1 MDHTKTDPPKS
12 TQAAVTITLA
22 LSMGL
27 AALGTSIANI
37 ALPALALAFAAPFPQ
52 VQAIVVGYL
61 VALTI
66 SVVAAGRLGDRF
78 GLRRM
83 LVVGLVIFALS
94 SLLCALAPGLWLLV
108 AARALQGVGAAFLMT
123 LAMALMRQ
131 TAAEARIGRAMGLLG
146 TISALGTA
154 LGPVLGGL
162 LIPVAGWRGLFWV
175 QVPLATLAL
184 VMAWKALPADQPA
197 KRPTS
202 ARAPRVLS
210 RGLVPNL
217 MINVLVAAVMMTTL
231 VVGPFYLGLGLGLSP
246 TATGLAMAVGP
257 AISILG
263 GVPAGQLVDRW
274 GAGRMLAVGL
284 ILLAVGAFGM
294 ALLPG
299 AIGLAGYVLAIA
311 ILAPGYQIFQAAN
324 NTAALADVPKD
335 QRGTA
340 SGLLNLSRNA
350 GLIAGASAM
359 GAVFAFGVGSTDLAQ
374 ASPAA
379 IGAGLRLTF
388 LLAGALMVAAIGIYR
403 LGQNLTQRLD
413 QRACRQ

>member
-1 MDHTKTDPPKS
+1 
-12 TQAAVTITLA
+12 
-22 LSMGL
+22 
-27 AALGTSIANI
+27 
-37 ALPALALAFAAPFPQ
+37 
-52 VQAIVVGYL
+52 
-61 VALTI
+61 
-66 SVVAAGRLGDRF
+66 
-78 GLRRM
+78 
-83 LVVGLVIFALS
+83 
-94 SLLCALAPGLWLLV
+94 
-108 AARALQGVGAAFLMT
+108 
-123 LAMALMRQ
+123 
-131 TAAEARIGRAMGLLG
+131 
-146 TISALGTA
+146 
-154 LGPVLGGL
+154 
-162 LIPVAGWRGLFWV
+162 
-175 QVPLATLAL
+175 
-184 VMAWKALPADQPA
+184 
-197 KRPTS
+197 
-202 ARAPRVLS
+202 
-210 RGLVPNL
+210 
-217 MINVLVAAVMMTTL
+217 
-231 VVGPFYLGLGLGLSP
+231 
-246 TATGLAMAVGP
+246 
-257 AISILG
+257 
-263 GVPAGQLVDRW
+263 
-274 GAGRMLAVGL
+274 MLAVGL

>member
-12 TQAAVTITLA
+12 ARAAITITLA

-37 ALPALALAFAAPFPQ
+37 ALPALAMAFAAPFPQ

-94 SLLCALAPGLWLLV
+94 SLLCALAPSLWLLV
-108 AARALQGVGAAFLMT
+108 AARVLQGVGAAFLMT

-184 VMAWKALPADQPA
+184 VMAWMALPVDQPT
-197 KRPTS
+197 KTHRS
-202 ARAPRVLS
+202 ARTPRILN

-217 MINVLVAAVMMTTL
+217 TINFLVAAVMMTTL
-231 VVGPFYLGLGLGLSP
+231 VVGPFYLGFGLGLSP
-246 TATGLAMAVGP
+246 AATGLAMAVGP

-263 GVPAGQLVDRW
+263 GVPSGHLVERW

-284 ILLAVGAFGM
+284 ILLSVGAFGM

-311 ILAPGYQIFQAAN
+311 VLAPGYQIFQAAN

-359 GAVFAFGVGSTDLAQ
+359 GAVFALGVGSSDLAQ
-374 ASPAA
+374 ASPVA
-379 IGAGLRLTF
+379 IGAGMRLTF

-403 LGQNLTQRLD
+403 LAQSLTARSD
-413 QRACRQ
+413 QQVCRQ

>member
-12 TQAAVTITLA
+12 ARAAITITLA

-184 VMAWKALPADQPA
+184 VMAWMALPADQAA

-202 ARAPRVLS
+202 ARAPRILN

-217 MINVLVAAVMMTTL
+217 TINLLVAAVMMTTL
-231 VVGPFYLGLGLGLSP
+231 VVGPFYLGFGLGLSP

-284 ILLAVGAFGM
+284 ILLSVGAFGM

-311 ILAPGYQIFQAAN
+311 VLAPGYQIFQAAN

-359 GAVFAFGVGSTDLAQ
+359 GAVFAFGVGSTNLAQ
-374 ASPAA
+374 ASPTA

-388 LLAGALMVAAIGIYR
+388 LLAGALMVAAIAIYR
-403 LGQNLTQRLD
+403 LAQSLTPRLD
-413 QRACRQ
+413 QQACRQ